1 MAQRGF
7 VTCLAGLVAAMPIA
21 LIPDTPAQAVGAVTS
36 VAPTS
41 FTNRTTTSGLGNNS
55 LKGVYATDDTIY
67 AATDGGG
74 LSISTNGGTSF
85 TTRTTADGLG
95 DSSVQGVFAV
105 GSTVYAATGG
115 GLSISTDGGT
125 SFTNRTTSSGL
136 GRDFTYGVYAPD
148 DTIYAATFGGLSIST
163 DGGTSFTNRTT
174 SNGLGNNIVRGVY
187 ATDDTIY
194 AATTGG
200 LSISTVGGTSFIN
213 RTTTNGLGSNLVLG
227 VYASG
232 STVYAA
238 TSIGL
243 AISTDGGTSFSN
255 NTTADGLGNNTVRGV
270 YAIGSTVYVATFGGG
285 LSISTDGGATWSI
298 RTTADGLGSNDVLG
312 VYVVG
317 STVYAATTNGLS
329 ISLPPPPAI
338 VPVTLTCDGEVK
350 FYANID
356 DTIVFD
362 IAPPCI
368 LASDSLDGIWNN
380 IDETTGYLSRAGD
393 AGDWWAYAPE
403 FPVTATL
410 LESIDYNAVT
420 YHLEVGDV
428 AANVMVNDWY
438 GYDLVWMGPPTDR
451 PGPLT
456 FSPDTASPA
465 VTAFDDTP
473 VVGGTPATQAVTV
486 RNTGDDTATPT
497 AITASGTGVS
507 VTGNTCSAMAPGATC
522 TVNLEWAPTAAG
534 ALTGSVLQISYD
546 GGRDDST
553 TLTGTATAAPS
564 PSPSPT
570 NPPGAPASVTAIPG
584 NASAAVSWT
593 APADTGSY
601 PISTYQVTATPG
613 GRSCMT
619 SALTCEVSGL
629 TNGATYTFTV
639 KALNGAGWSPASSPS
654 NSVTPQADPKP
665 SILISGSRTGSTIR
679 VDGTTTDLTGT
690 VTPWIK
696 LPGQTSFTEGSTRPT
711 ITDNAFTWSRKANKK
726 AHVYI
731 THGAVK
737 SNTITIAAR

>member
-1 MAQRGF
+1 
-7 VTCLAGLVAAMPIA
+7 
-21 LIPDTPAQAVGAVTS
+21 
-36 VAPTS
+36 
-41 FTNRTTTSGLGNNS
+41 
-55 LKGVYATDDTIY
+55 
-67 AATDGGG
+67 
-74 LSISTNGGTSF
+74 
-85 TTRTTADGLG
+85 
-95 DSSVQGVFAV
+95 
-105 GSTVYAATGG
+105 
-115 GLSISTDGGT
+115 
-125 SFTNRTTSSGL
+125 
-136 GRDFTYGVYAPD
+136 
-148 DTIYAATFGGLSIST
+148 
-163 DGGTSFTNRTT
+163 
-174 SNGLGNNIVRGVY
+174 
-187 ATDDTIY
+187 
-194 AATTGG
+194 
-200 LSISTVGGTSFIN
+200 
-213 RTTTNGLGSNLVLG
+213 LVLG
-227 VYASG
+227 VFASG

-312 VYVVG
+312 VYAVG
-317 STVYAATTNGLS
+317 STVYTATTNGLS

-350 FYANID
+350 FYANFD

-368 LASDSLDGIWNN
+368 LGNSLDGIW
-380 IDETTGYLSRAGD
+380 DQTPAYTAGYLSRAGVS
-393 AGDWWAYAPE
+393 GWWAYAYE

-410 LESIDYNAVT
+410 LESIVHDGVT
-420 YHLEVGDV
+420 YHLEVGDT
-428 AANVMVNDWY
+428 AASNMVNDDL
-438 GYDLVWMGPPTDR
+438 GYDIVWMGPPTDR

-473 VVGGTPATQAVTV
+473 VVGGTPATTAVTV

-507 VTGNTCSAMAPGATC
+507 VTGNTCSAMAPGAIC

-534 ALTGSVLQISYD
+534 ALTGSALQISYD

-584 NASAAVSWT
+584 DASAAVSWT
-593 APADTGSY
+593 APADPGSY
-601 PISTYQVTATPG
+601 PVSTYQVTATPG
-613 GRSCMT
+613 GRSCIT
-619 SALTCEVSGL
+619 STLTCEVSGL
-629 TNGATYTFTV
+629 TNATTYTFTV
-639 KALNGAGWSPASSPS
+639 RALSGAGWGAWSASSNP
-654 NSVTPQADPKP
+654 VTPQADPKP

-679 VDGTTTDLTGT
+679 IDGTTTDLTGT
-690 VTPWIK
+690 VTPWVK
-696 LPGQTSFTEGSTRPT
+696 LPGQTSFTEGSARPT
-711 ITDNAFTWSRKANKK
+711 ITDDAFTWSRKANKK
-726 AHVYI
+726 AYVYI
-731 THGAVK
+731 THGATK